1 VEDGKKHLNFSSFTK
16 LPIAVQNHKLEEVVE
31 QVESGEMPMPSYT
44 YFGLHSN
51 AKLSEADRAK
61 IVAWAKSSMAMLK
74 ATYPAD
80 SLKMKPRKKS

>member
-1 VEDGKKHLNFSSFTK
+1 
-16 LPIAVQNHKLEEVVE
+16 
-31 QVESGEMPMPSYT
+31 MPMPSYT

-51 AKLSEADRAK
+51 AKLTEADRAK